1 MTEPTQGRDQ
11 NQQASKQTMQTS
23 DPAVM
28 RALAHPLRIEIL
40 DIMDEVGEATA
51 SEIAERL
58 GQTVANCSFHL
69 RILASGGFIERAEP
83 RGREKP
89 WRVTHHSRDMRP
101 DRSDPLS
108 IAESAELGSMY
119 VQREAARVV
128 SFLQNSLA
136 YAHNSEWV
144 PTVTINTST
153 FWATAEEMKQ
163 LAEDLRALMDRFE
176 GRRDPANRP
185 EGARKGRMFAT
196 INPDLDDHVAQSKDE
211 DEETSA
217 TGRDPD

>member
-1 MTEPTQGRDQ
+1 MTEHTQTPNSAAGSSDR
-11 NQQASKQTMQTS
+11 TMHTT

-28 RALAHPLRIEIL
+28 RALAHPLRIDIL
-40 DIMDEVGEATA
+40 EIMDEVGEATA

-69 RILASGGFIERAEP
+69 RILAAGGFIERAEP

-89 WRVTHHSRDMRP
+89 WRVLHHSRDMRP
-101 DRSDPLS
+101 DREDPLS

-119 VQREAARVV
+119 VQREAARMV
-128 SFLQNSLA
+128 SFLQNSLS
-136 YAHNSEWV
+136 YAHNSEWIPAV
-144 PTVTINTST
+144 MINTST
-153 FWATAEEMKQ
+153 FWATAEEMEE
-163 LAEDLRALMDRFE
+163 LAEDLSALMDRFE

-196 INPDLDDHVAQSKDE
+196 LNPELDDSPRDSR
-211 DEETSA
+211 DDSA
-217 TGRDPD
+217 GEAGTAPR